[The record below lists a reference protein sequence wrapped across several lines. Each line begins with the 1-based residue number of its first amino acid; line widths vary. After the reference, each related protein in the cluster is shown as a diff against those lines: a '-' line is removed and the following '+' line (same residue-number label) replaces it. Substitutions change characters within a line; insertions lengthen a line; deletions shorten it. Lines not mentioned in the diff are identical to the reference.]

1 MNKHLETQA
10 PSVKAAHVGSAEF
23 SASVGHELRN
33 PLSAVIAQAESLL
46 DGVYGT
52 LLDRQQTAVTSIQ
65 THVRH
70 TLSLVADLVEVL
82 KLSNASLALVQVP
95 GSVRDLVLESLS
107 RIADHARE
115 RSIEITH
122 DVNPSDIHVTLDFV
136 RLKQMLDEL
145 LSIAV
150 LVAVAGG
157 RVCLHTTTVD
167 GGLLVRIKVGGEVND
182 SLPAEVDP
190 EQSPAF
196 RRVKQLKPIGMA
208 LLQALI
214 QLHQG
219 RFTVGE
225 WGNHIRTLTLWVP
238 AVETAPLG
246 SEAGQPFPVPA
257 AETAAPMSSAPQ
269 ASSPLILLADDQP
282 MLLAVTGNYLESRG
296 FRVETARDGMEAVDK
311 ALTLRPDLIIMDVL
325 MPVLDGP
332 QAVIKI
338 RSSPHSSEKRVPI
351 ICASGMQAVGDREK
365 CLAAGADGYLSKP
378 YGIKD
383 IDKLLSEYLNVPL
396 MTGQAV

>member
-46 DGVYGT
+46 AGVYGT

-65 THVRH
+65 THVRQ

-82 KLSNASLALVQVP
+82 KLSNAPQALVQVP
-95 GSVRDLVLESLS
+95 GSVRDLVQESLS

-122 DVNPSDIHVTLDFV
+122 DVSPSDIHVTLDFV
-136 RLKQMLDEL
+136 RLKQMLNEL

-182 SLPAEVDP
+182 SSPAEVDP

-225 WGNHIRTLTLWVP
+225 WENHIRTLTLWVP
-238 AVETAPLG
+238 AVETAPQG
-246 SEAGQPFPVPA
+246 AGAAQPFPVP

-351 ICASGMQAVGDREK
+351 ICASGMQAVGDKEK

-378 YGIKD
+378 YVIKD